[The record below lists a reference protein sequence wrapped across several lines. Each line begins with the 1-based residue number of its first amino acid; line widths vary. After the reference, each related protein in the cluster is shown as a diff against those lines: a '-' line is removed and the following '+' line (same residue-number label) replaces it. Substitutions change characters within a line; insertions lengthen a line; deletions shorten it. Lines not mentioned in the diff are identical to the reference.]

1 MMLKHVSASQL
12 KHVNVRQWVRQTQT
26 RLTSSW
32 PRGLRVI
39 NEQLWCCC
47 GDAGIVIVDS
57 ELQQQQQQLSMSSA
71 DMGNVYD
78 VAEMSNG
85 DVVIVAG
92 NGLYHRCNGMSQCT

>member
-1 MMLKHVSASQL
+1 MMLKHVSVSQL

-78 VAEMSNG
+78 VAGMSNG
-85 DVVIVAG
+85 DVVIVAS
-92 NGLYHRCNGMSQCT
+92 NGLYHRCNGMWHWT